1 MRHPITALLI
11 VAGLTGAA
19 AAAESK
25 PAKGK
30 ARSSAE
36 LSQLDQEEQWVFD
49 PKPGRL
55 DIFYDREAVAR
66 VLSEIRAKGAK
77 ETTDPDAALAAKAN
91 AGNADAITL
100 AQQEQAHIEALMVAR
115 KYDDV
120 VKVSDSVAKRLERH
134 ADVPEVAKAL
144 ARIKTYRDQADEA
157 ITRNEAQ
164 AAFDALALRI
174 QGILWSQTG
183 ARLVILSDEKR
194 ALGIN
199 ERVKDCV
206 IINIDS
212 DRVDFRFHY
221 KRKRFEFP
229 LYVGEKPKDAK

>member
-1 MRHPITALLI
+1 MRHPIAALLI
-11 VAGLTGAA
+11 ATTLTGAA
-19 AAAESK
+19 AAAETK
-25 PAKGK
+25 PAASK

-55 DIFYDREAVAR
+55 DIFYDREAVER
-66 VLSEIRAKGAK
+66 VQNEIRAKGAK
-77 ETTDPDAALAAKAN
+77 EATDPDASMAGKAS
-91 AGNADAITL
+91 AGNADAISL

-115 KYDDV
+115 KYEDV

-134 ADVPEVAKAL
+134 ADVPEVAKVL